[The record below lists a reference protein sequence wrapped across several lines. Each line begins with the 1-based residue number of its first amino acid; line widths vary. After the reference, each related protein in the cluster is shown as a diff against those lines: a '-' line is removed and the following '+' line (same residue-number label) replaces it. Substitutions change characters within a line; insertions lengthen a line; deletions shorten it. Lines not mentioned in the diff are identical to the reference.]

1 MSLRH
6 PERVAK
12 IGDSRTVD
20 TGEFDTI
27 EVDYVTEGNVT
38 KTLRL
43 PHCLASQLRSALAD
57 ELDAMP
63 EERRK
68 VSFPAS
74 LRRKR

>member
-6 PERVAK
+6 AERVAG
-12 IGDSRTVD
+12 ITDSRTVE
-20 TGEFDTI
+20 TGDYDTI

-57 ELDAMP
+57 ELDAMT

-74 LRRKR
+74 LKRKR